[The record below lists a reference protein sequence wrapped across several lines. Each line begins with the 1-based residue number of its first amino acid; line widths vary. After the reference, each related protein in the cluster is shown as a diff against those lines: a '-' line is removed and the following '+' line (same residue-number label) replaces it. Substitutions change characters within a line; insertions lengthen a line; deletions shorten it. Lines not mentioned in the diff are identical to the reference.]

1 MTPMRSATEPVPKCH
16 EPGVYRVR
24 VVGRLG
30 PEWGERFDGVELV
43 SSRHADGTVTTEIT
57 GPFADQ
63 AALVGLVEQ
72 LAAVGARLLHLEL
85 VRAVPPAGTAG
96 KVEPSAGSRKS
107 EIELDDEVQG
117 EETS

>member
-1 MTPMRSATEPVPKCH
+1 MMPKRVAFQSRPKCH

-24 VVGRLG
+24 VVGQLG
-30 PEWGERFDGVELV
+30 PEWGDRFDGVELV
-43 SSRHADGTVTTEIT
+43 SGRQADGTVTTELT
-57 GPFADQ
+57 GEFADQ

-72 LAAVGARLLHLEL
+72 LAAVGASLLHLEL

-107 EIELDDEVQG
+107 EIELDDEVQDAK
-117 EETS
+117 TS

>member
-1 MTPMRSATEPVPKCH
+1 MMPKRGASEICPKCH
-16 EPGVYRVR
+16 EPGIYRVR

-30 PEWGERFDGVELV
+30 PEWGDRFDGIELV
-43 SSRHADGTVTTEIT
+43 SSRHADGTVTTELT

-72 LAAVGARLLHLEL
+72 LAAVGASLLHLEL

-96 KVEPSAGSRKS
+96 IVEPSAGSRRS
-107 EIELDDEVQG
+107 EIEIDDEVQD

>member
-1 MTPMRSATEPVPKCH
+1 MTPKRSAPEPSPKCH

-30 PEWGERFDGVELV
+30 PEWGDRFDGVELV
-43 SSRHADGTVTTEIT
+43 SSRHADGTVTTELT

-63 AALVGLVEQ
+63 AALVGLIEQ

-85 VRAVPPAGTAG
+85 VRAVPAAGTAASEEPPGDG
-96 KVEPSAGSRKS
+96 K
-107 EIELDDEVQG
+107 
-117 EETS
+117 